1 MAFEILASD
10 NFEVGKHSSNAI
22 VMGTIQ
28 LQKNK
33 QDRTFMS
40 SRATYVIKNEVKE
53 VVEIDED
60 KYRSGWGTVGWGTL
74 GFALAG
80 PVGAGLVGFF
90 KGKKDDVVCG
100 VKFHDGKSAL
110 IKVKRK
116 HYRKLSANTKLADYK
131 DTFAS

>member
-10 NFEVGKHSSNAI
+10 NFEVGKNSTNNI

-28 LQKNK
+28 LHKNK

-40 SRATYVIKNEVKE
+40 SRATYVIKDDVTE
-53 VVEIDED
+53 VVEIDEEA
-60 KYRSGWGTVGWGTL
+60 YRSGWGTAGWGTL

-90 KGKKDDVVCG
+90 KGKTDSVVCG
-100 VKFHDGKSAL
+100 VKFRDGKSAL
-110 IKVKRK
+110 IKIKRK

-131 DTFAS
+131 ATFSA

>member
-10 NFEVGKHSSNAI
+10 DFEVGKHSSNAI

-33 QDRTFMS
+33 KDRTFMS
-40 SRATYVIKNEVKE
+40 ARATYVIDKDVKE
-53 VVEIDED
+53 VVEIDEET
-60 KYRSGWGTVGWGTL
+60 YRSGLGTVGWGTL

-80 PVGAGLVGFF
+80 PVGAGLVGYF

-100 VKFHDGKSAL
+100 VKFNDGKSAL

-131 DTFAS
+131 DTFSS

>member
-1 MAFEILASD
+1 MGFEILASD
-10 NFEVGKHSSNAI
+10 NFEVGKQGNAI

-33 QDRTFMS
+33 QDRTFLS
-40 SRATYVIKNEVKE
+40 SQAIYVIKKDVTE

-60 KYRSGWGTVGWGTL
+60 TYRSGWGTVGWGTL

-100 VKFHDGKSAL
+100 VKFRDGKSAL

-116 HYRKLSANTKLADYK
+116 HYRMLSANIKLADYK
-131 DTFAS
+131 DTFSS

>member
-1 MAFEILASD
+1 LGFEILASD
-10 NFEVGKHSSNAI
+10 NFEVGKQGNAI

-33 QDRTFMS
+33 QDRTFLS
-40 SRATYVIKNEVKE
+40 SQAIYVIKKDVTE

-60 KYRSGWGTVGWGTL
+60 TYRSGWGTVGWGTL

-100 VKFHDGKSAL
+100 VKFRDGKSAL

-116 HYRKLSANTKLADYK
+116 HYRMLSANIKLADYK
-131 DTFAS
+131 DTFSS